1 MSTDSHLF
9 ENYVRRGDLES
20 CSALVS
26 RHGVWMLVLLR
37 GMLNSVSDAD
47 DAFQD
52 TWIRVIKSADRYKG
66 GTIRAYLA
74 TVARSVAI
82 DILRKRGRDMR
93 LESLVN
99 ENDEV
104 IEIPDSSPTP
114 DERFELLARSDDVR
128 RALADLPEGPRQVFL
143 MRVEAELSFREIAE
157 TMDIPIGTAL
167 TWMQSA
173 KVKLKKILGRLKG
186 RMILRR

>member
-1 MSTDSHLF
+1 MSNDSLLF

-20 CSALVS
+20 LSALVF
-26 RHGVWMLVLLR
+26 RHSVWMLALLR
-37 GMLNSVSDAD
+37 GMLNSASDAD

-66 GTIRAYLA
+66 GNIKSYLA
-74 TVARSVAI
+74 IVARSVAV
-82 DILRKRGRDMR
+82 DFLRRRGRDMR
-93 LESLVN
+93 FEPLVN
-99 ENDEV
+99 ENDEA

-114 DERFELLARSDDVR
+114 DERFESLARSDDVL

-143 MRVEAELSFREIAE
+143 MRIEAELSFREIAE

-173 KVKLKKILGRLKG
+173 KVKLKKILGRL
-186 RMILRR
+186 R